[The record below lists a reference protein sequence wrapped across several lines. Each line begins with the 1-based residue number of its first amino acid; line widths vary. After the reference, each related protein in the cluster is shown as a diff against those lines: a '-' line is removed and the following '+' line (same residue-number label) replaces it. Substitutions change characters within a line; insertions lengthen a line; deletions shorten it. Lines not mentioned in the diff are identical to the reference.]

1 MTSMKEEKT
10 DPRGV
15 RKLTTIKKRMR
26 QIRNEQGLDELSA
39 MGNYPSTLKER
50 KQILIHEGCDL
61 NDQTFIYDF
70 GDGNKELQREIT
82 DCFKVGLKYIPNN
95 RNVIKSIK
103 FLSKKIHGEERWK
116 NLPIYWVNGHS
127 NIELKII
134 LKPPEDMSSEEASE
148 EMEYDYISQLLEN
161 FEINRAPTTLTQK
174 EPAPSDFFE
183 TKEGVFVAITA
194 PLGYDAICGDWSQS
208 KFLRKGH
215 KDKFS
220 GLRNILLSE
229 KYDELFS
236 HNTPNMITA
245 FTPPHN
251 SALNKTY
258 RFYDDIDE
266 KSPNYSY
273 EKWGVLRL
281 DKIENREFLKNHA
294 DGIQIRNT
302 VDKLRALNEGTDGK
316 IKHLIERS
324 VRESFDISL
333 KQITDILG
341 PGIYLDA
348 TCCGLSIKLWDSV
361 AGEDKKGKWAV
372 FGPDSLEDFNKIQPI
387 YDIIMEDLDLM
398 RHQQKLSWA
407 NIVSKEEDFVPTLRE
422 RQLIDYSNFIASG
435 TTATT
440 ASNKSRKKT
449 EDKNEG
455 SEDEISDNE
464 MPARLVSVP
473 QDLRSKYNK
482 DGKLKNGGRK
492 TKRKKRNKKTRKR
505 AKTNKRKK

>member
-1 MTSMKEEKT
+1 
-10 DPRGV
+10 
-15 RKLTTIKKRMR
+15 
-26 QIRNEQGLDELSA
+26 
-39 MGNYPSTLKER
+39 
-50 KQILIHEGCDL
+50 
-61 NDQTFIYDF
+61 
-70 GDGNKELQREIT
+70 
-82 DCFKVGLKYIPNN
+82 
-95 RNVIKSIK
+95 
-103 FLSKKIHGEERWK
+103 
-116 NLPIYWVNGHS
+116 PI
-127 NIELKII
+127 
-134 LKPPEDMSSEEASE
+134 A
-148 EMEYDYISQLLEN
+148 
-161 FEINRAPTTLTQK
+161 LTQK
-174 EPAPSDFFE
+174 ELAPSDFFE
-183 TKEGVFVAITA
+183 TKKGVFVAITA
-194 PLGYDAICGDWSQS
+194 PLGYDAMCEDRSQT

-215 KDKFS
+215 KDRFS

-361 AGEDKKGKWAV
+361 AGEDKKGKWA
-372 FGPDSLEDFNKIQPI
+372 
-387 YDIIMEDLDLM
+387 
-398 RHQQKLSWA
+398 
-407 NIVSKEEDFVPTLRE
+407 
-422 RQLIDYSNFIASG
+422 
-435 TTATT
+435 
-440 ASNKSRKKT
+440 
-449 EDKNEG
+449 
-455 SEDEISDNE
+455 
-464 MPARLVSVP
+464 
-473 QDLRSKYNK
+473 
-482 DGKLKNGGRK
+482 
-492 TKRKKRNKKTRKR
+492 
-505 AKTNKRKK
+505 